1 MRAVIAFA
9 ERIMCVLCPE
19 QELGGGERRGCWGP
33 GGGGGGG
40 GEAGGTVGCMHFF
53 FWGGRSKQ
61 ARLLLS
67 PVPHPT
73 HGPSFPA
80 TLSPPYRDDSVVD
93 EMKYVLEFPS
103 GSEG

>member
-19 QELGGGERRGCWGP
+19 QELGGGEP
-33 GGGGGGG
+33 GGTG
-40 GEAGGTVGCMHFF
+40 GCMHFF

-67 PVPHPT
+67 PVPHPK